1 MRTRSIL
8 IGAVLAF
15 ALSACGGST
24 TGSPAASTGSI
35 QIGDPWV
42 RAVAAMGT
50 GEIKPTG
57 GAMGEATPAGG
68 GMGEIGGANGAAYM
82 TIRNT
87 GATPDRLIK
96 AESDVA
102 KTVELHT
109 VIQDNG
115 VMQMRPVEAID
126 VPANGE
132 ATLKPGGFHVML
144 IGLTRDL
151 KPGDTVNLKLQ
162 FAQAGTLDVRAEVR
176 QP

>member
-1 MRTRSIL
+1 MRTRNIL
-8 IGAVLAF
+8 ISAALAF
-15 ALSACGGST
+15 ALSACGAAATSN
-24 TGSPAASTGSI
+24 PAASAGAI
-35 QIGDPWV
+35 QISDPWV
-42 RAVAAMGT
+42 RAAAAMGM
-50 GEIKPTG
+50 GEAKPTG
-57 GAMGEATPAGG
+57 EAMGETKPAGG
-68 GMGEIGGANGAAYM
+68 GVGEMGGANGAAYM
-82 TIRNT
+82 IIRNT
-87 GATPDRLIK
+87 SATPDRLIK

-109 VIQDNG
+109 VVQDNG

-151 KPGDTVNLKLQ
+151 KAGDTVDLKLQ